1 MENRNIKETLDK
13 GQILKDLNETTTTFD
28 FGGSVDIEETLSIKT
43 GGFVWITQIW
53 CVTTKIDGLF
63 LRQMEVCQ
71 TRASPKSC
79 IKYGHFPF

>member
-43 GGFVWITQIW
+43 GGLV
-53 CVTTKIDGLF
+53 
-63 LRQMEVCQ
+63 
-71 TRASPKSC
+71 
-79 IKYGHFPF
+79 